1 MPLVAYFTDFCGDFG
16 TIKMDLT
23 HYFQTVMACPA
34 VSERCLLLPG
44 SRRDVRMRG
53 EAMKSRSVAVAIAVT
68 SLLASGCSWDPQA
81 AKIRLVATGDKYV
94 SQNNYADTIG

>member
-53 EAMKSRSVAVAIAVT
+53 EAMKSRPAALANAVI
-68 SLLASGCSWDPQA
+68 SLLASGCSGDPQA
-81 AKIRLVATGDKYV
+81 AKIRLVATRGKYRT
-94 SQNNYADTIG
+94 QKNAADAD